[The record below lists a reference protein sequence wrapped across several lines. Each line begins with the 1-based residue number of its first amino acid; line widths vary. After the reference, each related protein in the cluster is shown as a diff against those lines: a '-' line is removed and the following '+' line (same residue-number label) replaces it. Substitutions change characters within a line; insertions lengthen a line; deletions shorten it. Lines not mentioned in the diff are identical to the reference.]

1 MSRHWYWSA
10 PSRGVVVV
18 ETHRVPRFS
27 DTSVFDHDG
36 SCIRHGQLRHLCLLC
51 PPVGQ
56 QTRKPM
62 LSWSSC
68 DFSLS
73 LSSYFFFPFDIWGQ
87 SHLIS
92 QDGEKRPKETLE
104 KKENSDSSKTCSFCS
119 LWRTPT
125 PVHSSSFLPFR
136 PIFFFFFFLLPSFLF
151 SATGPISDSLSLLQS
166 SSVFLVSF
174 RWLVYI
180 HFVYTILDYTAVSGP
195 RDCDG
200 KPFLALYCSI
210 FSRLVF
216 VHDVWYIYNPP
227 APIIFVNFYFS
238 LLFIYFAGLFWNEPS
253 PENNIV
259 HLLSKFFP
267 SVRAVVHPFVW
278 RAHRSNQVNKQTRRF
293 LFFLN
298 KIFD

>member
-18 ETHRVPRFS
+18 KTHRVPRFS

-104 KKENSDSSKTCSFCS
+104 KKREQRFLKNLFLLLPMTHSDSCPFFI
-119 LWRTPT
+119 L
-125 PVHSSSFLPFR
+125 SSIP
-136 PIFFFFFFLLPSFLF
+136 PHFFLLLLPTSF
-151 SATGPISDSLSLLQS
+151 LSLLCNWS
-166 SSVFLVSF
+166 YLWFPLTFAIFICLLGFIS
-174 RWLVYI
+174 
-180 HFVYTILDYTAVSGP
+180 
-195 RDCDG
+195 
-200 KPFLALYCSI
+200 LA
-210 FSRLVF
+210 
-216 VHDVWYIYNPP
+216 
-227 APIIFVNFYFS
+227 S
-238 LLFIYFAGLFWNEPS
+238 L
-253 PENNIV
+253 
-259 HLLSKFFP
+259 
-267 SVRAVVHPFVW
+267 
-278 RAHRSNQVNKQTRRF
+278 
-293 LFFLN
+293 
-298 KIFD
+298 

>member
-10 PSRGVVVV
+10 PSRGVVVVV

-73 LSSYFFFPFDIWGQ
+73 LFPLISS

-92 QDGEKRPKETLE
+92 EANRFSYLKTERKDQDSVRKR
-104 KKENSDSSKTCSFCS
+104 KENSDSSKTCSFCS
-119 LWRTPT
+119 LWRTLSCPFFIL
-125 PVHSSSFLPFR
+125 SSIP
-136 PIFFFFFFLLPSFLF
+136 PHFFLLLHLTSFLSLRCNWSSLWFPLTFAIFICLLGFISLASISTSSTLYWTTLPCPDQEIVMENPFLRYSAQFSLDLFLFMTFDTYITHPLLLFLLTFISRSFLYLLRDCSEMSPVQKITSSISFPSF
-151 SATGPISDSLSLLQS
+151 
-166 SSVFLVSF
+166 
-174 RWLVYI
+174 
-180 HFVYTILDYTAVSGP
+180 
-195 RDCDG
+195 
-200 KPFLALYCSI
+200 
-210 FSRLVF
+210 
-216 VHDVWYIYNPP
+216 
-227 APIIFVNFYFS
+227 
-238 LLFIYFAGLFWNEPS
+238 
-253 PENNIV
+253 
-259 HLLSKFFP
+259 FFP
-267 SVRAVVHPFVW
+267 SEQWSIRLSGVP

-293 LFFLN
+293 LFF
-298 KIFD
+298 

>member
-87 SHLIS
+87 SLLIS
-92 QDGEKRPKETLE
+92 QDGEKRPRLRE
-104 KKENSDSSKTCSFCS
+104 KKKREQRFLKNLFLLLLMTHTLLSILHPFF
-119 LWRTPT
+119 
-125 PVHSSSFLPFR
+125 HSAP
-136 PIFFFFFFLLPSFLF
+136 FFLLLLLLTSFLSLRCNWSSLWFPLTFAIFICLLGFISLASISTSSTLYWTTLPCPDQEIVMENPFLRYSAQFSLDLFLFMTFDTYITHPLLLFLLTFISRSFLYLLRDCSEMSPVQKITSSISFPSF
-151 SATGPISDSLSLLQS
+151 
-166 SSVFLVSF
+166 
-174 RWLVYI
+174 
-180 HFVYTILDYTAVSGP
+180 
-195 RDCDG
+195 
-200 KPFLALYCSI
+200 
-210 FSRLVF
+210 
-216 VHDVWYIYNPP
+216 
-227 APIIFVNFYFS
+227 
-238 LLFIYFAGLFWNEPS
+238 
-253 PENNIV
+253 
-259 HLLSKFFP
+259 FFP
-267 SVRAVVHPFVW
+267 SEQWSIRLSGV
-278 RAHRSNQVNKQTRRF
+278 SIGQIKSTNKHDVS
-293 LFFLN
+293 FF
-298 KIFD
+298 F